1 MKKTIIALIT
11 LLMFCGIARS
21 QDGILVENPQYGVKF
36 YVPNSWK
43 ERKVEETS
51 KKDAISYSFD
61 KNDGS
66 IAMMLIAF
74 KLSEVKNLNDLIYT
88 LEKDLTLN
96 IPKIDGT
103 YSEFDKGNYDGMSAK
118 YKDTEF
124 TEIIYYFRT
133 KYSEGVNYAYMLRFI
148 TSTTVFNPNIE
159 EEIRKIG
166 DTFEPLPGQ

>member
-1 MKKTIIALIT
+1 MKNIIFSLAFLI
-11 LLMFCGIARS
+11 MFCGIARS
-21 QDGILVENPQYGVKF
+21 QDGILIDNAQYGIKF
-36 YVPNSWK
+36 NVPNSWK

-66 IAMMLIAF
+66 VAMMLIAF
-74 KLSEVKNLNDLIYT
+74 RLSEVKNLTDLIYT

-118 YKDTEF
+118 YKDAEF
-124 TEIIYYFRT
+124 TEIIYYYRT
-133 KYSEGVNYAYMLRFI
+133 KYSEGENYAFMLRFI
-148 TSTTVFNPNIE
+148 TSSSVYNSKID

-166 DTFEPLPGQ
+166 DTFEPAGGQ

>member
-36 YVPNSWK
+36 YVPSSWK

-74 KLSEVKNLNDLIYT
+74 KLSEVKNLNDLVYT

-159 EEIRKIG
+159 EEIRKMG

>member
-1 MKKTIIALIT
+1 MKKSIIALIT

-36 YVPNSWK
+36 NVPNSWK

-74 KLSEVKNLNDLIYT
+74 RLSEVKNLNDLVYT

-148 TSTTVFNPNIE
+148 TSTTVFSPSID
-159 EEIRKIG
+159 EEIKKIG
-166 DTFEPLPGQ
+166 DAFEPLPGQ

>member
-1 MKKTIIALIT
+1 MIKTIAALFT
-11 LLMFCGIARS
+11 LLMFCGIAKS
-21 QDGILVENPQYGVKF
+21 QDGLLVDNPKYGVKF
-36 YVPNSWK
+36 FVPSSWK

-51 KKDAISYSFD
+51 KSDAISYTFD

-74 KLSEVKNLNDLIYT
+74 KLSEVKNLNDLVYT

-148 TSTTVFNPNIE
+148 ASTSVFNAKMD
-159 EEIRKIG
+159 EEIRLIG
-166 DTFEPLPGQ
+166 DTFEPIAGQ

>member
-1 MKKTIIALIT
+1 MKKIILS
-11 LLMFCGIARS
+11 LLLFVIIVGTASS
-21 QDGILVENPQYGVKF
+21 QDGTLIDNPQYGIKF
-36 YVPNSWK
+36 YVPNAWK

-51 KKDAISYSFD
+51 KKDAISYTFD

-74 KLSEVKNLNDLIYT
+74 RLSEVKNLTDLVYT

-103 YSEFDKGNYDGMSAK
+103 YTEFDKGNYDGISAK
-118 YKDTEF
+118 YKDAEF

-133 KYSEGVNYAYMLRFI
+133 KYSEGENYAFMLRFI
-148 TSTTVFNPNIE
+148 TSTSVFNTKID
-159 EEIRKIG
+159 EEISKIG
-166 DTFEPLPGQ
+166 DSFEPAGGQ

>member
-74 KLSEVKNLNDLIYT
+74 KLSEVKNLNDLVYT

>member
-1 MKKTIIALIT
+1 MKKSIIALIT

-21 QDGILVENPQYGVKF
+21 QYGILVENPQYGVRF
-36 YVPNSWK
+36 NVPNSWE

-74 KLSEVKNLNDLIYT
+74 KLSEVKNLNDLTYT

-148 TSTTVFNPNIE
+148 TSTSVFNPNIE